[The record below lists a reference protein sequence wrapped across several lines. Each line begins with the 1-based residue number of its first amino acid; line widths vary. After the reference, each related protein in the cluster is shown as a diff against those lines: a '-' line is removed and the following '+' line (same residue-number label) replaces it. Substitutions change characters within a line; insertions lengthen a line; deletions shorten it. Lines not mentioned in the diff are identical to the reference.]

1 MKIDNITATAQVQK
15 AAQQENVSSSGFDK
29 ILEEAKKS
37 GDTTELRKATD
48 ELEAIFINMMMK
60 SMRSTITETE
70 GIFKKSESEKMF
82 QEMLDEEY
90 ANSMAA
96 SGGIGISDMIFKQF
110 EQSMAYDV
118 TSEDDEPATTFEM
131 KG

>member
-1 MKIDNITATAQVQK
+1 MKIDNITASAQVQQATQK
-15 AAQQENVSSSGFDK
+15 ENVSSSGFDK

-48 ELEAIFINMMMK
+48 ELEAIFIDMMMK
-60 SMRSTITETE
+60 SMRSTITETD

-90 ANSMAA
+90 SKTMVEA
-96 SGGIGISDMIFKQF
+96 GGIGISDMIFKQF
-110 EQSMAYDV
+110 EQSMA
-118 TSEDDEPATTFEM
+118 SEDDEPATTFEM

>member
-1 MKIDNITATAQVQK
+1 MKIDNITANAQVQQ
-15 AAQQENVSSSGFDK
+15 ATQQENVSQTGFDK

-60 SMRSTITETE
+60 SMRSTITETD

-110 EQSMAYDV
+110 EQSMA
-118 TSEDDEPATTFEM
+118 SEDDEPASTFEM

>member
-48 ELEAIFINMMMK
+48 ELESIFINMMMK

-90 ANSMAA
+90 SKTMAA

>member
-1 MKIDNITATAQVQK
+1 MKIDNITATAQVQQ
-15 AAQQENVSSSGFDK
+15 ATQQENVSQTGFDK

-37 GDTTELRKATD
+37 GDTSELRKATD

-60 SMRSTITETE
+60 SMRSTITETD

-110 EQSMAYDV
+110 EQSMA
-118 TSEDDEPATTFEM
+118 SEDDQPASTFEM

>member
-1 MKIDNITATAQVQK
+1 MKIDNITATAQVQQ
-15 AAQQENVSSSGFDK
+15 ATQQENVSQTGFDK

-60 SMRSTITETE
+60 SMRSTITETD

-90 ANSMAA
+90 ANNMAA

-110 EQSMAYDV
+110 EQSMA
-118 TSEDDEPATTFEM
+118 SEDDKPASTFEM

>member
-29 ILEEAKKS
+29 ILEQAKKS

-48 ELEAIFINMMMK
+48 ELESIFINMMMK

-90 ANSMAA
+90 SKTMAA